1 MYEEDFNELDL
12 QDIPDFFAPDFFYD
26 FFFAFRL
33 FCNYLIFM
41 EFDLKFGNEVY
52 RDDQVELDNNWGFY
66 GKDLSNFYYDPVV
79 FEDEDED
86 EDGDIYEREK
96 KKAQKAFDAR

>member
-1 MYEEDFNELDL
+1 
-12 QDIPDFFAPDFFYD
+12 
-26 FFFAFRL
+26 
-33 FCNYLIFM
+33 M

-86 EDGDIYEREK
+86 GDIYEREK